1 MGLPLPDAS
10 EWMLQDTPL
19 TRSTLDCLRRRG
31 LVELVERERYRPA
44 TKTTKATNQ
53 AVYRTTRDK
62 DVYST
67 MEEYTDAPR
76 ETAQAFAARPEADLY
91 IVEVF
96 ASPDSVAASDLPR
109 ICDEYDLDVQL
120 VGVGVENP
128 DPSEYSGTYL
138 SVDRGELLDAQSRLW
153 WLLPD
158 KPDALVFSHPS
169 MEEGLFTDA
178 LSSPTIGDPPWVP
191 TPRPGTKF
199 DPWMDALFRDEWLAS
214 RRRESADETDQTA
227 SVDNAQGTQMNDTSV
242 EGTASDNCPGRA
254 QPGQSSLADFN

>member
-44 TKTTKATNQ
+44 RKTTKATNQ
-53 AVYRTTRDK
+53 AVYRTKRDK

-67 MEEYTDAPR
+67 IEGYTNVPR

-109 ICDEYDLDVQL
+109 ICDEYDLDVHL
-120 VGVGVENP
+120 VGVGVENT
-128 DPSEYSGTYL
+128 DPSEYPGTYL
-138 SVDRGELLDAQSRLW
+138 PVDRGELLDVQSRLW

-169 MEEGLFTDA
+169 MDEGLFTDA
-178 LSSPTIGDPPWVP
+178 LSSPAIGDPPWVP
-191 TPRPGTKF
+191 TPRPSTQF

-214 RRRESADETDQTA
+214 RRRESANGTDQTA
-227 SVDNAQGTQMNDTSV
+227 SIVEAQGKLVNATS
-242 EGTASDNCPGRA
+242 EEDARSDRKSGCAR
-254 QPGQSSLADFN
+254 PGQSSLTDF